1 MSSSGILYEAVNTV
15 KTSLTALG
23 LVPVTD
29 PRNVRPLSV
38 LIQLP
43 SSNNFN
49 YNVGDIDIRIQV
61 CAPPPGNQD
70 AGDYLMQ
77 IADQIM
83 NSAMAITDMR
93 PGMLSIG
100 GQDLPTYDLTV
111 RVAVNRQP

>member
-1 MSSSGILYEAVNTV
+1 MSSSGILYEAVNKV

>member
-15 KTSLTALG
+15 KTSLAALG

-43 SSNNFN
+43 TSTNFN
-49 YNVGDIDIRIQV
+49 YNVGNIEVRIQV

-83 NSAMAITDMR
+83 NSSMAVTDMR
-93 PGMLSIG
+93 PGMLTIG

-111 RVAVNRQP
+111 AIAVNRQP

>member
-1 MSSSGILYEAVNTV
+1 MSASGILFEAVNTV

-23 LVPVTD
+23 LVPITD

-43 SSNNFN
+43 TSSNFN
-49 YNVGDIDIRIQV
+49 YNVGDIDIRLSV

-77 IADQIM
+77 VADQIM

-93 PGMLSIG
+93 PGLLSVG

-111 RVAVNRQP
+111 RIAVNRTP

>member
-1 MSSSGILYEAVNTV
+1 MSSSGVLYEAVNTV

-83 NSAMAITDMR
+83 NSPIAVVDMR
-93 PGMLSIG
+93 PGLLSIG

-111 RVAVNRQP
+111 RIAVNRTP